1 MMSVMPVMN
10 IFFEAVILTPNVAE
24 VGVKR
29 VGAGMTLLLPARAI
43 GALLSLPLIL
53 ATLPQ

>member
-1 MMSVMPVMN
+1 MMLVMPVMK

-29 VGAGMTLLLPARAI
+29 VGMTLLLPARAI
-43 GALLSLPLIL
+43 GVLLSLPLIL